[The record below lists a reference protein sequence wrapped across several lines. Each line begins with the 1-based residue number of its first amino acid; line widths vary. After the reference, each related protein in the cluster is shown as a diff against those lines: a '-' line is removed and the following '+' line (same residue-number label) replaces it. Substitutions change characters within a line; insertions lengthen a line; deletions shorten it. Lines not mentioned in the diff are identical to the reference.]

1 MLSRNNYIKIQ
12 KNIFITGIHWVI
24 RDTWKNIQKQFCR
37 NIYKTEKNRRSI
49 NKGHNYTY
57 HLKIVVKETAIFY
70 M

>member
-49 NKGHNYTY
+49 NKGHN
-57 HLKIVVKETAIFY
+57 
-70 M
+70 